1 MKFTATQDYN
11 GNNDSNRWQV
21 MLGMR
26 QLNAAPYCKGWGAL
40 TVNPDFVE
48 AFPTGDL
55 RRSASIIDLVGEGIT
70 GSADFTTS
78 FNDWREYTGYAVKK
92 YAPLCYAD
100 GSHAGK
106 QDGSGDF
113 QTQNRQDYVIIR
125 YADVLL
131 MAAELGSP
139 NAQTYFDQVRKR
151 AYLSLIHI

>member
-1 MKFTATQDYN
+1 MAASSAKVAEKGDYETLKGTYAGDGNKETILALKFTATQDYN

-78 FNDWREYTGYAVKK
+78 FNDWREYTAM
-92 YAPLCYAD
+92 L
-100 GSHAGK
+100 
-106 QDGSGDF
+106 
-113 QTQNRQDYVIIR
+113 
-125 YADVLL
+125 
-131 MAAELGSP
+131 
-139 NAQTYFDQVRKR
+139 
-151 AYLSLIHI
+151 